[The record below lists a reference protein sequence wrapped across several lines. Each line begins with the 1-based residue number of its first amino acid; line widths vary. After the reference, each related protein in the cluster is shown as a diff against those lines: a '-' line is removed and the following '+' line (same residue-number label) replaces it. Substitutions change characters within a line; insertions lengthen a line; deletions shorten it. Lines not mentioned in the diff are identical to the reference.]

1 MQVVWTILLGLLVFG
16 LMVFVHEF
24 GHFICAKLSDVK
36 VTEFSIGMGPRILKW
51 GKGETKYSLRAFP
64 IGGFVSMVGEDG
76 EEDGEKERGSD
87 DAGQPEAV
95 EAASAVAQGRAFYQ
109 KPIWKRMI
117 ILIAGAFM
125 NLLLGFVLLLVVLS
139 MKSAIASRKI
149 SYFADTAVSNG
160 ENGLRLGDE
169 IISLNGKA
177 VHIGN
182 DISYGLI
189 RDQDGFVDF
198 KVLRDGEE
206 VTLTNVPF
214 QTYHTEDGTQSI
226 ILDFKVEPLQKTF
239 FTVLRESFYWTFSI
253 VDLVWGSVIDLI
265 TGNFAFNQLS
275 GPIGV
280 VTVIGEAASVSLDSL
295 LTMVGMITIN
305 IGVFNLLPFPAL
317 DGGRV
322 VFLLIELI
330 FRKPV
335 PHKIENIINIAGLG
349 LLMLL
354 MIVVSVSDVIKLF

>member
-1 MQVVWTILLGLLVFG
+1 MQIVWTILLGLFVFG

-24 GHFICAKLSDVK
+24 GHFICAKLADVK
-36 VTEFSIGMGPRILKW
+36 VTEFSIGMGPKLIRW
-51 GKGETKYSLRAFP
+51 GKGETQYSIRVFP

-76 EEDGEKERGSD
+76 ESIPDDTDSDEK
-87 DAGQPEAV
+87 AV
-95 EAASAVAQGRAFYQ
+95 ILSATEQGRAFYQ

-117 ILIAGAFM
+117 ILVAGAFM
-125 NLLLGFVLLLVVLS
+125 NLLLGFILLLAVVS
-139 MKSAIASRKI
+139 MKDAVASRKI

-160 ENGLRLGDE
+160 ENGLQLGDE
-169 IISLNGKA
+169 IVELNGKA

-198 KVLRDGEE
+198 KVIRNGEE
-206 VTLTNVPF
+206 IDLTNVPF
-214 QTYHTEDGTQSI
+214 QTYQTEDGSQSI

-239 FTVLRESFYWTFSI
+239 VTVLRESFYWTFSI
-253 VDLVWGSVIDLI
+253 VDLVWGSVIDLV

-280 VTVIGEAASVSLDSL
+280 VTVIGEAASVSFDSL
-295 LTMVGMITIN
+295 LIMVGMITIN

-335 PHKIENIINIAGLG
+335 PHKVENIINVVGLG

-354 MIVVSVSDVIKLF
+354 MIAVSISDVIKLF